1 MGIVI
6 DRALLLGTV
15 LIFLATPLT
24 AQEHN
29 RLTAAERAAGWQL
42 LFDGNSLEGWR
53 GYNSEFMPTG
63 WSVENG
69 LLTRTGPGGDIITE
83 QQFGDFELYLEW
95 LVGPGGNSGVLV
107 RAVEGQEEVYHGA
120 PEMQILDDAG
130 HPDGR
135 SPLTSAGS
143 NYGLHGAPRGIV
155 KSAGEWNS
163 SRIVVVNNQVEHWLN
178 GDKVVEY
185 ELGSADWLRR
195 VANSKFAQWPAYGR
209 ASRGHIG
216 IQDHGD
222 RVSFR
227 NLKVREIK

>member
-1 MGIVI
+1 MI

-15 LIFLATPLT
+15 LVFLATPLT

-69 LLTRTGPGGDIITE
+69 MLTRTGPGGDIITE

-143 NYGLHGAPRGIV
+143 NYGLHGALRGIV

-195 VANSKFAQWPAYGR
+195 VANSKFAHWPEYGR

>member
-1 MGIVI
+1 MI
-6 DRALLLGTV
+6 DRALLLGAV
-15 LIFLATPLT
+15 LVFLATPLT

-69 LLTRTGPGGDIITE
+69 MLTRTGPGGDIITE

-195 VANSKFAQWPAYGR
+195 VANSKFAQWPEYGR

>member
-15 LIFLATPLT
+15 LVFLAPPLT

>member
-1 MGIVI
+1 MIARPV
-6 DRALLLGTV
+6 LLGVV
-15 LIFLATPLT
+15 LVLLATPLS

-29 RLTAAERAAGWQL
+29 RLNATERAAGWQL
-42 LFDGNSLEGWR
+42 LFDGNSLTGWR
-53 GYNSEFMPTG
+53 GYNSESMPTG
-63 WSVENG
+63 WSAENG
-69 LLTRTGPGGDIITE
+69 MLIRTGPGGDIITE
-83 QQFGDFELYLEW
+83 QQFADFELSLEW
-95 LVGPGGNSGVLV
+95 LVGPSGNSGVLF

-130 HPDGR
+130 HADGR

-143 NYGLHGAPRGIV
+143 NYGLHGVPRGIV
-155 KSAGEWNS
+155 KSAGEWNT

-185 ELGSADWLRR
+185 ALGSADWAQR

-227 NLKVREIK
+227 NLKIREIN

>member
-6 DRALLLGTV
+6 DRTLLLGAV
-15 LIFLATPLT
+15 LVFLANPLT

-53 GYNSEFMPTG
+53 GYNSEFMPNG

-69 LLTRTGPGGDIITE
+69 MLIRTGPGGDIITE
-83 QQFGDFELYLEW
+83 QQFGDFEFYLEW

-195 VANSKFAQWPAYGR
+195 
-209 ASRGHIG
+209 
-216 IQDHGD
+216 
-222 RVSFR
+222 
-227 NLKVREIK
+227 

>member
-1 MGIVI
+1 MIARPG
-6 DRALLLGTV
+6 LLGVV
-15 LIFLATPLT
+15 LVLLATPLS

-29 RLTAAERAAGWQL
+29 RLNATERAAGWQL
-42 LFDGNSLEGWR
+42 LFDGNSLTGWR
-53 GYNSEFMPTG
+53 GYNSESMPTG
-63 WSVENG
+63 WSAENG
-69 LLTRTGPGGDIITE
+69 MLIRTGPGGDIITE
-83 QQFGDFELYLEW
+83 QQFADFELSLEW
-95 LVGPGGNSGVLV
+95 LVGPSGNSGVLF
-107 RAVEGQEEVYHGA
+107 RAVEGQEEVYHSA

-130 HPDGR
+130 HADGR

-143 NYGLHGAPRGIV
+143 NYGLHGVPRGIV
-155 KSAGEWNS
+155 KSAGEWNT

-185 ELGSADWLRR
+185 ELGSADWAQR

-227 NLKVREIK
+227 NLKIREIN

>member
-15 LIFLATPLT
+15 LVFLATPLT

-69 LLTRTGPGGDIITE
+69 MLTRTGPGGDIITE

-95 LVGPGGNSGVLV
+95 LVGPGGNSGVLL

-143 NYGLHGAPRGIV
+143 NYGLHGAPHGIV

-195 VANSKFAQWPAYGR
+195 VANSKFAQWPEYGR

>member
-69 LLTRTGPGGDIITE
+69 MLTRTGPGGDIITE

-195 VANSKFAQWPAYGR
+195 VANSKFAQWPEYGR

-227 NLKVREIK
+227 NLKVRELK

>member
-1 MGIVI
+1 M
-6 DRALLLGTV
+6 AN
-15 LIFLATPLT
+15 PLT

-53 GYNSEFMPTG
+53 GYNSEFMPNG

-69 LLTRTGPGGDIITE
+69 MLIRTGPGGDIITE
-83 QQFGDFELYLEW
+83 QQFGDFEFYLEW

>member
-1 MGIVI
+1 MIACPV
-6 DRALLLGTV
+6 LLGVV
-15 LIFLATPLT
+15 LVLLATPLS

-29 RLTAAERAAGWQL
+29 RLNSTERAAGWQL
-42 LFDGNSLEGWR
+42 LFDGNSLTGWR
-53 GYNSEFMPTG
+53 GYNSESMPTG
-63 WSVENG
+63 WSAENG
-69 LLTRTGPGGDIITE
+69 MLIRTGPGGDIITE
-83 QQFGDFELYLEW
+83 QQFADFELSLEW
-95 LVGPGGNSGVLV
+95 LVGPSGNSGVLF

-130 HPDGR
+130 HADGR

-143 NYGLHGAPRGIV
+143 NYGLHGVPRGIV
-155 KSAGEWNS
+155 KSAGEWNT

-185 ELGSADWLRR
+185 ELGSADWAQR

-227 NLKVREIK
+227 NLKIREIN

>member
-1 MGIVI
+1 MI
-6 DRALLLGTV
+6 DRTLLLGAV
-15 LIFLATPLT
+15 LVFLANPLT

-69 LLTRTGPGGDIITE
+69 MLIRTGPGGDIITE
-83 QQFGDFELYLEW
+83 QQFGDFEFYLEW

>member
-15 LIFLATPLT
+15 LVFLATPLT

-69 LLTRTGPGGDIITE
+69 MLTRTGPGGDIITE

-95 LVGPGGNSGVLV
+95 LVGPGGNSGVLL
-107 RAVEGQEEVYHGA
+107 RAVEGQEKVYHGA

-130 HPDGR
+130 HLDGR

-143 NYGLHGAPRGIV
+143 NYGLHGAPHGIV

-178 GDKVVEY
+178 DDKVVEY

-195 VANSKFAQWPAYGR
+195 VANSKFAQWPEYGR

>member
-1 MGIVI
+1 MIARPV
-6 DRALLLGTV
+6 LLGGV
-15 LIFLATPLT
+15 LVLLATPLS

-29 RLTAAERAAGWQL
+29 RLNATERAAGWQL
-42 LFDGNSLEGWR
+42 LFDGNSLTGWR
-53 GYNSEFMPTG
+53 GYNSESMPTG
-63 WSVENG
+63 WSAENG
-69 LLTRTGPGGDIITE
+69 MLIRTGPGGDIITE
-83 QQFGDFELYLEW
+83 QQFADFELSLEW
-95 LVGPGGNSGVLV
+95 LVGPSGNSGVLF
-107 RAVEGQEEVYHGA
+107 RAVEGQEEGYHGA

-143 NYGLHGAPRGIV
+143 NYGLHGVPRGIV
-155 KSAGEWNS
+155 KSAGEWNT

-185 ELGSADWLRR
+185 ELGSADWAQR

-227 NLKVREIK
+227 NLKIREIN

>member
-15 LIFLATPLT
+15 LVFLATPLT

-69 LLTRTGPGGDIITE
+69 MLTRTGPGGDIITE

-95 LVGPGGNSGVLV
+95 LVGPGGNSGVLL
-107 RAVEGQEEVYHGA
+107 RAVEGQEKVYHGA

-130 HPDGR
+130 HLDGR

-195 VANSKFAQWPAYGR
+195 VANSKFAQWPEYGR

>member
-1 MGIVI
+1 VGIVI
-6 DRALLLGTV
+6 DRALLLGAV
-15 LIFLATPLT
+15 LVFLATPLT

-69 LLTRTGPGGDIITE
+69 MLTRTGPGGDIITE

-95 LVGPGGNSGVLV
+95 LVGPGGNSGVLF

-143 NYGLHGAPRGIV
+143 NYGLHGAPHGIV

-195 VANSKFAQWPAYGR
+195 VANSKFAQWPEYGR

>member
-1 MGIVI
+1 MIARPV
-6 DRALLLGTV
+6 LLGVV
-15 LIFLATPLT
+15 LVLLATPLS

-29 RLTAAERAAGWQL
+29 RLNATERAAGWQL
-42 LFDGNSLEGWR
+42 LFDGNSLIGWR
-53 GYNSEFMPTG
+53 GYNSESMPTG
-63 WSVENG
+63 WSAENG
-69 LLTRTGPGGDIITE
+69 MLIRTGPGGDIITE
-83 QQFGDFELYLEW
+83 QQFADFELSLEW
-95 LVGPGGNSGVLV
+95 LVGPSGNSGVLF

-130 HPDGR
+130 HADGR

-143 NYGLHGAPRGIV
+143 NYGLHGVPRGIV
-155 KSAGEWNS
+155 KSAGEWNT

-185 ELGSADWLRR
+185 ELGSADWAQR

-227 NLKVREIK
+227 NLKIREIN

>member
-1 MGIVI
+1 MIA
-6 DRALLLGTV
+6 RPLLLGVV
-15 LIFLATPLT
+15 LGFLATPLS

-29 RLTAAERAAGWQL
+29 RLTAIERAAGWQL
-42 LFDGNSLEGWR
+42 LFDGNSLTGWR
-53 GYNSEFMPTG
+53 GYNSESMPTG
-63 WSVENG
+63 WSAENG
-69 LLTRTGPGGDIITE
+69 MLIRTGPGGDIITE
-83 QQFGDFELYLEW
+83 QQFSDFELSLEW
-95 LVGPGGNSGVLV
+95 LVGPSGNSGILF

-130 HPDGR
+130 HADGR

-143 NYGLHGAPRGIV
+143 NYGLHGVPRGIV
-155 KSAGEWNS
+155 KSAGEWNA

-185 ELGSADWLRR
+185 ELGSADWAQR

-216 IQDHGD
+216 IQDLGD
-222 RVSFR
+222 RVAFR
-227 NLKVREIK
+227 NLKIREIN

>member
-1 MGIVI
+1 MI
-6 DRALLLGTV
+6 DRALLLGAV
-15 LIFLATPLT
+15 LVFLATPLT

-69 LLTRTGPGGDIITE
+69 MLTRTGPGGDIITE

-120 PEMQILDDAG
+120 PEMQLLDDAG

-155 KSAGEWNS
+155 KPAREWNT

>member
-1 MGIVI
+1 MI
-6 DRALLLGTV
+6 DRTLLLGAV
-15 LIFLATPLT
+15 LVFLANPLT

-69 LLTRTGPGGDIITE
+69 MLTRTGPGGDIITE
-83 QQFGDFELYLEW
+83 QQFGDFEFYLEW

>member
-1 MGIVI
+1 MIARPV
-6 DRALLLGTV
+6 LLGVV
-15 LIFLATPLT
+15 LVLLATPLS

-29 RLTAAERAAGWQL
+29 RLNATERAAGWQL
-42 LFDGNSLEGWR
+42 LFDGNSLTGWR
-53 GYNSEFMPTG
+53 GYNSESMPTG
-63 WSVENG
+63 WSAENG
-69 LLTRTGPGGDIITE
+69 MLIRTGPGGDIITE
-83 QQFGDFELYLEW
+83 QQFADFELSLEW
-95 LVGPGGNSGVLV
+95 LVGPSGNSGVLF
-107 RAVEGQEEVYHGA
+107 RAVEGQEEVYHSA

-130 HPDGR
+130 HADGR

-143 NYGLHGAPRGIV
+143 NYGLHGVPRGIV
-155 KSAGEWNS
+155 KSAGEWNT

-185 ELGSADWLRR
+185 ELGSADWAQR

-227 NLKVREIK
+227 NLKIREIN

>member
-1 MGIVI
+1 MIT
-6 DRALLLGTV
+6 RPV
-15 LIFLATPLT
+15 LIGVVLDLLATSLS

-29 RLTAAERAAGWQL
+29 RLNATERAAGWQL
-42 LFDGNSLEGWR
+42 LFDGNSLTGWR
-53 GYNSEFMPTG
+53 GYNSESMPTG
-63 WSVENG
+63 WSAENG
-69 LLTRTGPGGDIITE
+69 MLIRTGPGGDIITE
-83 QQFGDFELYLEW
+83 QQFADFELSLEW
-95 LVGPGGNSGVLV
+95 LVGPSGNSGVLF

-130 HPDGR
+130 HADGR

-143 NYGLHGAPRGIV
+143 NYGLHGVPRGIV
-155 KSAGEWNS
+155 KSAGEWNT

-185 ELGSADWLRR
+185 ELGSADWAQR

-227 NLKVREIK
+227 NLKIREIN

>member
-1 MGIVI
+1 VGIVS

-15 LIFLATPLT
+15 LIFLATPLA

-63 WSVENG
+63 WSVESG

-227 NLKVREIK
+227 NLKVRELK

>member
-15 LIFLATPLT
+15 LVFLATPLT

-185 ELGSADWLRR
+185 ELGSADWLLR
-195 VANSKFAQWPAYGR
+195 VANSKFSQWPASGR

-216 IQDHGD
+216 IQDPGA

>member
-1 MGIVI
+1 MGVVI

-69 LLTRTGPGGDIITE
+69 MLTRTGPGGDIITE

>member
-1 MGIVI
+1 MIARPG
-6 DRALLLGTV
+6 LLGVV
-15 LIFLATPLT
+15 LVLLATPLS
-24 AQEHN
+24 AQEDN
-29 RLTAAERAAGWQL
+29 RLTTTERAAGWQL
-42 LFDGNSLEGWR
+42 LFDGNSLTGWR
-53 GYNSEFMPTG
+53 GYNSESMPTG
-63 WSVENG
+63 WSAENG
-69 LLTRTGPGGDIITE
+69 MLIRTGPGGDIITE
-83 QQFGDFELYLEW
+83 QQFADFELSLEW
-95 LVGPGGNSGVLV
+95 LVGPSGNSGVLF
-107 RAVEGQEEVYHGA
+107 RAVEGQEEVYHSA

-130 HPDGR
+130 HADGR

-143 NYGLHGAPRGIV
+143 NYGLHGVPRGIV
-155 KSAGEWNS
+155 KSAGEWNT

-185 ELGSADWLRR
+185 ELGSADWAQR

-227 NLKVREIK
+227 NLKIREIN

>member
-1 MGIVI
+1 VI
-6 DRALLLGTV
+6 DRTLLLGAV
-15 LIFLATPLT
+15 LVFLANPLT

-53 GYNSEFMPTG
+53 GYNSEFMPNG

-69 LLTRTGPGGDIITE
+69 MLIRTGPGGDIITE
-83 QQFGDFELYLEW
+83 QQFGDFEFYLEW

-195 VANSKFAQWPAYGR
+195 GLHTAELLAATLGSKITE
-209 ASRGHIG
+209 IG
-216 IQDHGD
+216 FPS
-222 RVSFR
+222 VT
-227 NLKVREIK
+227 

>member
-6 DRALLLGTV
+6 DRALLLGAV
-15 LIFLATPLT
+15 LVFLATPLT

-69 LLTRTGPGGDIITE
+69 MLTRTGPGGDIITE

-143 NYGLHGAPRGIV
+143 NYGLHGAPHGIV

-195 VANSKFAQWPAYGR
+195 VANSKFAQWPEYGR

>member
-1 MGIVI
+1 MI

-227 NLKVREIK
+227 NLKVRELK

>member
-1 MGIVI
+1 MIARPV
-6 DRALLLGTV
+6 LLGVV
-15 LIFLATPLT
+15 LVLLATPLS

-29 RLTAAERAAGWQL
+29 RLNATERAAGWQL
-42 LFDGNSLEGWR
+42 LFDGNSLIGWR
-53 GYNSEFMPTG
+53 GYNSESMPTG
-63 WSVENG
+63 WSAENG
-69 LLTRTGPGGDIITE
+69 MLIRTGPGGDIITE
-83 QQFGDFELYLEW
+83 QQFADFELSLEW
-95 LVGPGGNSGVLV
+95 LVGPSGNSGVLF

-130 HPDGR
+130 HADGR

-143 NYGLHGAPRGIV
+143 NYGLHGVPRGIV
-155 KSAGEWNS
+155 KSAGEWNT

-178 GDKVVEY
+178 GYKVVEY
-185 ELGSADWLRR
+185 ELGSADWAQR

-227 NLKVREIK
+227 NLKIREIN

>member
-1 MGIVI
+1 MGIVS

-15 LIFLATPLT
+15 LIFLATPLA

-227 NLKVREIK
+227 NLKVRELK

>member
-15 LIFLATPLT
+15 LVFLATPLT

-69 LLTRTGPGGDIITE
+69 MLTRTGPGGDIITE

-143 NYGLHGAPRGIV
+143 NYGLHGAPHGIV

-195 VANSKFAQWPAYGR
+195 VANSKFAQWPEYGR

>member
-15 LIFLATPLT
+15 LVFLATPLT

-227 NLKVREIK
+227 NLKVRELK

>member
-1 MGIVI
+1 MIARPV
-6 DRALLLGTV
+6 LLGVV
-15 LIFLATPLT
+15 LVLLATPLS

-29 RLTAAERAAGWQL
+29 RLNATERAAGWQL
-42 LFDGNSLEGWR
+42 LFDGNSLTGWR
-53 GYNSEFMPTG
+53 GYNSESMPTG
-63 WSVENG
+63 WSAENG
-69 LLTRTGPGGDIITE
+69 MLIRTGPGGDIITE
-83 QQFGDFELYLEW
+83 QQFADFELSLEW
-95 LVGPGGNSGVLV
+95 LVGPSGNSGVLF

-143 NYGLHGAPRGIV
+143 NYGLHGVPRGII
-155 KSAGEWNS
+155 KSAGEWNT

-185 ELGSADWLRR
+185 ELGSADWAQR

-227 NLKVREIK
+227 NLKIREIN

>member
-1 MGIVI
+1 MI

-155 KSAGEWNS
+155 KPAREWNT

>member
-1 MGIVI
+1 VGIVI

>member
-1 MGIVI
+1 MI
-6 DRALLLGTV
+6 DRTLLLGAV
-15 LIFLATPLT
+15 LVFLANPLT

-53 GYNSEFMPTG
+53 GYNSEFMPNG

-69 LLTRTGPGGDIITE
+69 MLIRTGPGGDIITE
-83 QQFGDFELYLEW
+83 QQFGDFEFYLEW

>member
-1 MGIVI
+1 MIARPV
-6 DRALLLGTV
+6 LLGVV
-15 LIFLATPLT
+15 LVLLATPLS

-29 RLTAAERAAGWQL
+29 RLNATERAAGWQL
-42 LFDGNSLEGWR
+42 LFDGNSLTGWR
-53 GYNSEFMPTG
+53 GYNSESMPTG
-63 WSVENG
+63 WSAENG
-69 LLTRTGPGGDIITE
+69 MLIRTGPGGDIITE
-83 QQFGDFELYLEW
+83 QQFADFELSLEW
-95 LVGPGGNSGVLV
+95 LVGPSGNSGVLF
-107 RAVEGQEEVYHGA
+107 RAVEGQEEVSHGA
-120 PEMQILDDAG
+120 TEMQILDDAG

-143 NYGLHGAPRGIV
+143 NYGLHGVPRGNV
-155 KSAGEWNS
+155 KSAGEWNT

-185 ELGSADWLRR
+185 ELGSADWAQR

-227 NLKVREIK
+227 NLKIREIN

>member
-1 MGIVI
+1 MGIVTA
-6 DRALLLGTV
+6 RSLLMGVV
-15 LIFLATPLT
+15 LLFLPIPLA

-29 RLTAAERAAGWQL
+29 KLTGAEREAGWQL
-42 LFDGNSLEGWR
+42 LFDGNSLQGWR

-63 WSVENG
+63 WSAENDM
-69 LLTRTGPGGDIITE
+69 LIRTGPGGDIITE
-83 QQFGDFELYLEW
+83 EQFGDFELHFEW
-95 LVGPGGNSGVLV
+95 LVGPGGNSGVLF

-120 PEMQILDDAG
+120 PEMQVLDDAG

-143 NYGLHGAPRGIV
+143 NYGLHGVPRNIV
-155 KSAGEWNS
+155 RPAGQWNT
-163 SRIVVVNNQVEHWLN
+163 SRIVVVNKQVEHWLN
-178 GDKVVEY
+178 GAKVVEY
-185 ELGSADWLRR
+185 ELGSADWAQR

-227 NLKVREIK
+227 NFKIREIG